1 MSEATVYEKAIAEGW
16 AKGYYT
22 KQVVELIVDLTVE
35 LTAESRGLCFTR
47 IRLHKDL
54 IEQFNLECD

>member
-16 AKGYYT
+16 AKGFYT
-22 KQVVELIVDLTVE
+22 KQEAE

-47 IRLHKDL
+47 IRLHKDF
-54 IEQFNLECD
+54 IEQFNQECD